1 MDSLWVAIGSACWL
15 GILTSVSP
23 CPLATNVAAITY
35 IGQRV
40 DRPGLALWSGLAYTL
55 GRTVCYV
62 GLAILIVTS
71 IWSVPEV
78 ARFLQ
83 RYMNQMLGPLLILTG
98 LVLMNLIRFR
108 LPGLSLSDARQKQLG
123 QRGVWGAG
131 LLGLIFA
138 LSFCP
143 VSAALY
149 FGSLL
154 PLAVE
159 HESRLLLPALYG
171 VGTALPVVVLAIL
184 IASGSRYVGAIL
196 GKLTVI
202 ERWARRVTGAIFV
215 LVGLYLVLIYLVGLD
230 LF

>member
-1 MDSLWVAIGSACWL
+1 MDSLWVAIGSAIWL
-15 GILTSVSP
+15 GVLTSVSP

-35 IGQRV
+35 IGRRV
-40 DRPGLALWSGLAYTL
+40 DRPSQALWSAMAYTL

-62 GLAILIVTS
+62 GLAIIIVTS
-71 IWSVPEV
+71 IWSMPEI

-83 RYMNQMLGPLLILTG
+83 HYMNQILGPVLMLTG
-98 LVLMNLIRFR
+98 LVLLDLIRFR
-108 LPGLSLSDARQKQLG
+108 LPGLSLSDAHQKRLSQ
-123 QRGVWGAG
+123 QGVWGAG

-171 VGTALPVVVLAIL
+171 VGTALPVVILAIL
-184 IASGSRYVGAIL
+184 IATGSRYVGQVL

-202 ERWARRVTGAIFV
+202 ERWARRVTGVIFV
-215 LVGLYLVLIYLVGLD
+215 LVGLYLVLIYIVGLD
-230 LF
+230 LL

>member
-1 MDSLWVAIGSACWL
+1 MDSLWIAIGSACWL

-35 IGQRV
+35 IGQHV
-40 DRPGLALWSGLAYTL
+40 DRPSQALWSGLAYTL
-55 GRTVCYV
+55 GRTACYV

-71 IWSVPEV
+71 IWSVPEI

-83 RYMNQMLGPLLILTG
+83 RYMNQMLGPVLIFTG
-98 LVLMNLIRFR
+98 LLLMNLIRFR
-108 LPGLSLSDARQKQLG
+108 LPGLSLSDTRQKWLG

-171 VGTALPVVVLAIL
+171 VGTALPVVILAIL
-184 IASGSRYVGAIL
+184 IAGGSRYVGTIL

>member
-1 MDSLWVAIGSACWL
+1 MDPFWVAIGSACWL
-15 GILTSVSP
+15 GVLTSVSP

-40 DRPGLALWSGLAYTL
+40 DRPSQALWSGLAYTL

-62 GLAILIVTS
+62 GLAVLIVTS
-71 IWSVPEV
+71 IWSMPEV

-83 RYMNQMLGPLLILTG
+83 KYMNQMLGPVLVLTG
-98 LVLMNLIRFR
+98 LVLLNLIRFR
-108 LPGLSLSDARQKQLG
+108 LPGFSLSDAGQKRLG

-159 HESRLLLPALYG
+159 YESRLLLPTLYG
-171 VGTALPVVVLAIL
+171 VGTALPVVILAIL
-184 IASGSRYVGAIL
+184 IATGSRYVGRIL

-215 LVGLYLVLIYLVGLD
+215 LVGLYLILIYLVGLD